1 MDERGRETGGG
12 EDRKERGEERK
23 ERRGKERVKKDER
36 VIGQSLSMG

>member
-1 MDERGRETGGG
+1 MDERGRETRG

-36 VIGQSLSMG
+36 VIGLSMG